1 VGLTTTALKQ
11 TLFNG
16 PIPGGNGKRLY
27 VGSYLRKAEAEK
39 SDAVQLEMKTIYDRD
54 EFFQAFCDFAQ
65 QEIQIGQEKRMDA
78 LRLKFDLQAGDLHW
92 WGMPL
97 SSALRSRGIISTGKY
112 VKSKVP
118 ACKGGRT
125 PILVRIA

>member
-1 VGLTTTALKQ
+1 MTALPLKQ

-39 SDAVQLEMKTIYDRD
+39 GDAVQLEMKTIYDRD

-65 QEIQIGQEKRMDA
+65 TEIQVGQEKRMDD
-78 LRLKFDLQAGDLHW
+78 LRLKFDLQAGDIHW

-97 SSALRSRGIISTGKY
+97 SSALRSRGIISTGNY
-112 VKSKVP
+112 VRSKIP
-118 ACKGGRT
+118 SCKGGRT